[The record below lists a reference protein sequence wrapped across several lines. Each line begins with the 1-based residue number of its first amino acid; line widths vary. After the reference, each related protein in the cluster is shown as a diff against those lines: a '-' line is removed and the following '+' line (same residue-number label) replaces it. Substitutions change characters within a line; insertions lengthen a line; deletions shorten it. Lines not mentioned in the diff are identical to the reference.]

1 MEDIGEYAN
10 VRIGLARSTDK
21 LAQYSELLDRGDN
34 DYGRNKF
41 MTCKIDILQARDA
54 GQIVAPLRLLER
66 EHGHSPQYRDV
77 AVGIIGYM
85 RIVLDLSMFPVVF
98 EWCSLSIH
106 VMNSLIGL
114 TDLPTSIFSVSG
126 DCTHLDVD
134 VAHVHVVKT
143 R

>member
-1 MEDIGEYAN
+1 
-10 VRIGLARSTDK
+10 
-21 LAQYSELLDRGDN
+21 
-34 DYGRNKF
+34 

-66 EHGHSPQYRDV
+66 EHGHSSQYKDF
-77 AVGIIGYM
+77 AVGIMGYM

-114 TDLPTSIFSVSG
+114 ADSPTSIFSVSG
-126 DCTHLDVD
+126 IVLALMLMSPMSMWSRLAEQCPQHRSPRYQVLISYAADWH
-134 VAHVHVVKT
+134 
-143 R
+143 RMGRMM